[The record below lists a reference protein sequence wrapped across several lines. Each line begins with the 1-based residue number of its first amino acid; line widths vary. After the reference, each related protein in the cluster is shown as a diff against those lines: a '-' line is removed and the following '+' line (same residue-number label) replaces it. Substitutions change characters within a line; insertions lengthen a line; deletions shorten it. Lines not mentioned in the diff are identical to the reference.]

1 MTCDGDKLWLRI
13 LLKKRIDNT
22 WKFTNCIDI
31 ANIEV
36 GTRMLEKKNV
46 FYVKDNGVGFE
57 MNFPKKYLFYFTSC
71 TVEATQGRVLV

>member
-1 MTCDGDKLWLRI
+1 
-13 LLKKRIDNT
+13 
-22 WKFTNCIDI
+22 
-31 ANIEV
+31 
-36 GTRMLEKKNV
+36 MLEKKNV